1 MKRNKKKSS
10 PVVMGAIV
18 SLLLIIAII
27 GSIIYK
33 YEVANRDG
41 ANDNDAVTGQ
51 VPTNV
56 DEQEPPIDESVSNI
70 EQPTVTPNEDE
81 EIKEGNTVPT
91 DVPKANA
98 NGNGTEGSKDKT
110 NAPKENENVS
120 IENGY
125 IVGQQPAKEPKYV
138 DNILIANKKYPLPAT
153 FNEGESATARAALDE
168 MIAAAGQQGYTL
180 IAFSGYR
187 SYEYQTDLYNRY
199 VNRDGKDAADRY
211 SARPG
216 YSEHQTGLTFDI
228 GEKGKEALWLTS
240 EFGETPAGKWLATN
254 AHKYGFI
261 LRYPEG
267 KEDVTGYMYESW
279 HFRYL
284 EGDTATKVY
293 NAGVTLEEY
302 LGIE

>member
-1 MKRNKKKSS
+1 MKKNKKKSS
-10 PVVMGAIV
+10 PIVVGAII

-27 GSIIYK
+27 GSVIYK
-33 YEVANRDG
+33 YDVANRDLT
-41 ANDNDAVTGQ
+41 NENNSSTGQ
-51 VPTNV
+51 IPSNNEDNPNVGETNNQQVKPNEENIGSVDVPAVNTNGSETT
-56 DEQEPPIDESVSNI
+56 DSAN
-70 EQPTVTPNEDE
+70 TPNKNEDV
-81 EIKEGNTVPT
+81 IK
-91 DVPKANA
+91 
-98 NGNGTEGSKDKT
+98 
-110 NAPKENENVS
+110 
-120 IENGY
+120 ENGY
-125 IVGQQPAKEPKYV
+125 IVGQQPAKEPTYV
-138 DNILIANKKYPLPAT
+138 ENILIANKKYPLPAT
-153 FNEGESATARAALDE
+153 FNEGESAKARAALNQ
-168 MIAAAGQQGYTL
+168 MLAAAEKEGYVL
-180 IAFSGYR
+180 VAFSGFR

-228 GEKGKEALWLTS
+228 GEKGKEDLWLTS

-261 LRYPEG
+261 LRYPKG

-284 EGDTATKVY
+284 EGDTATKVF

-302 LGIE
+302 LGIQ

>member
-1 MKRNKKKSS
+1 MKSNKKKSS
-10 PVVMGAIV
+10 PIVTGAII

-33 YEVANRDG
+33 YDVANRDLVNE
-41 ANDNDAVTGQ
+41 NDTLIGQNDGEQ
-51 VPTNV
+51 MPPNDEIDPNV
-56 DEQEPPIDESVSNI
+56 GESDK
-70 EQPTVTPNEDE
+70 QQVTPNE
-81 EIKEGNTVPT
+81 GNSNPVDIPA
-91 DVPKANA
+91 ANA
-98 NGNGTEGSKDKT
+98 NGSETTDQSNT
-110 NAPKENENVS
+110 PKKNENV
-120 IENGY
+120 IKENGY
-125 IVGQQPAKEPKYV
+125 IVGQQPATEPTYV

-153 FNEGESATARAALDE
+153 FNEGESAEARAALDQ
-168 MIAAAGQQGYTL
+168 MLAAAEKQGYVL
-180 IAFSGYR
+180 VAFSGFR

-228 GEKGKEALWLTS
+228 GEKGKEDLWLTS

-267 KEDVTGYMYESW
+267 KEDITGYMYESW